1 MQKLLSACIGLGR
14 YWQGLDLN
22 RILNQGLV
30 CELWRDLL
38 TLMPVA
44 RDPKS
49 GEDQTSTADCFS
61 TRQSRLCHG
70 PGSNTS
76 ENTKTRLPVPSSSS
90 NKSVAA

>member
-1 MQKLLSACIGLGR
+1 MFVCVCHHCSHLGVQMRKLLSACICIGR

-30 CELWRDLL
+30 CELWHDLF

-49 GEDQTSTADCFS
+49 SEDQTLH
-61 TRQSRLCHG
+61 SRLLF
-70 PGSNTS
+70 N
-76 ENTKTRLPVPSSSS
+76 
-90 NKSVAA
+90 